1 MIVAPAQPV
10 AGPLSESVTVS
21 LTKAQK
27 DELRAIAARAGKPMS
42 TIVRERYL
50 ARTETIRGGR
60 V

>member
-21 LTKAQK
+21 LTRQQK
-27 DELRAIAARAGKPMS
+27 DELRATSVRTGKPMS

-60 V
+60 F

>member
-1 MIVAPAQPV
+1 MLITQP
-10 AGPLSESVTVS
+10 PPPKLTESVTVS
-21 LTKAQK
+21 LTTAQK

-50 ARTETIRGGR
+50 ARTETIRGER